1 MRRLLMTSC
10 VIAALCAA
18 VHAQTPPP
26 SSRGQQ
32 GQQGQQPPPA
42 TRPSQTAPA
51 ALPGQAPPSGEVP
64 VLPAPSAQTPRP
76 QGQQGRQGQPPPGT
90 TAPVAPQ
97 QAPPQYT
104 WQNIKLD
111 LTITDTGST
120 GAPVRK
126 VLVLHIADGRSGQVR
141 SQGEQ
146 GLINVDAHPQVRPD
160 GKTILLQLSVE
171 YRPDARG
178 TLFTESLSTMVVD
191 GKPLVLSQTVDPSG
205 DRKVSVEVVATIQKN

>member
-10 VIAALCAA
+10 VIAALCAV
-18 VHAQTPPP
+18 VHAQSAP
-26 SSRGQQ
+26 
-32 GQQGQQPPPA
+32 QGQQPPP
-42 TRPSQTAPA
+42 TPRPSQTAPP
-51 ALPGQAPPSGEVP
+51 ALPPSGEVP
-64 VLPAPSAQTPRP
+64 MQPAPGAQTSRP
-76 QGQQGRQGQPPPGT
+76 QGQQGRQGQQTPPPGT
-90 TAPVAPQ
+90 TTPVAPQ
-97 QAPPQYT
+97 QTPQQAPAQYT

-126 VLVLHIADGRSGQVR
+126 VLVLHIADGRNGQVR

-146 GLINVDAHPQVRPD
+146 GLINVDARPQVRPD
-160 GKTILLQLSVE
+160 GKTILLQLTVE

>member
-10 VIAALCAA
+10 VIAALFAV
-18 VHAQTPPP
+18 VHAQAAP
-26 SSRGQQ
+26 
-32 GQQGQQPPPA
+32 QGQQPPPTA
-42 TRPSQTAPA
+42 RPNQTPPSTR
-51 ALPGQAPPSGEVP
+51 PGQAPPTGEVP
-64 VLPAPSAQTPRP
+64 VQPAPSAQTPQP
-76 QGQQGRQGQPPPGT
+76 QGQQGRQGQQGQQTPPPGT

-97 QAPPQYT
+97 QSPQQYT

-126 VLVLHIADGRSGQVR
+126 VLVLHIADGRNGQVR

-146 GLINVDAHPQVRPD
+146 GLINVDARPQVRPD
-160 GKTILLQLSVE
+160 GKTILLQLTVE
-171 YRPDARG
+171 YRPDHG

>member
-10 VIAALCAA
+10 VIAALFVV
-18 VHAQTPPP
+18 VHAQGAP
-26 SSRGQQ
+26 Q
-32 GQQGQQPPPA
+32 GQQAPPT
-42 TRPSQTAPA
+42 TRPSQTAPPA
-51 ALPGQAPPSGEVP
+51 VRPGQTPPSGDVP
-64 VLPAPSAQTPRP
+64 VQPTPSAQPRQ
-76 QGQQGRQGQPPPGT
+76 QGQQGRQGQQTPPPGA

-97 QAPPQYT
+97 QTPPQYT
-104 WQNIKLD
+104 WQNIKID

-120 GAPVRK
+120 GAPIRK
-126 VLVLHIADGRSGQVR
+126 VLVLHIADGRNGQVR

-146 GLINVDAHPQVRPD
+146 GLINVDARPQVRPD
-160 GKTILLQLSVE
+160 GRAILLQLTVE